1 MLFDQR
7 IICLIFLLSITGL
20 LPAQENIAVKA
31 TEIYT
36 SHVSEWETLEA
47 INSGYDPVSSSDKSH
62 GAYGNWTGND
72 AGVWNWV
79 EYGWDSLYII
89 DRSEIYWWTDGGGI
103 QIPDASR
110 IEYYD
115 MKTDE
120 WKMVPNHSGFVHEKD
135 RYSVVTFDPVLTNRL
150 RYYMMSTVQAT
161 GILQWKVY
169 GIPGEQDMYRSS
181 VELSEPLAPAV
192 VSTVT
197 VTAVHETEGVK
208 PDYVFKLDVHVINE
222 CGAPDGHDEQYV
234 VNGEVI
240 SSTTEGLELPPTG
253 ADGKVRFDV
262 AMPDVIDP
270 GDGVEVQVKY
280 HDGIV
285 AIGSFGYR
293 APVLIP
299 PALVAATTNHSVEDQ
314 IVITFADDPDWR
326 EKVSRVLAN
335 GVPLEAGVD
344 VALQP
349 GELILIPGGGNP
361 ALTACGTKQITVEA
375 TCYDDAMVYQEIQ
388 AGPVNA
394 GASAVETLAGLFR
407 GTRTSIRAMATDRYG
422 NGISDVVCRYD
433 IEITDNQTENTEIY
447 TVAGVEV
454 SENQTDMEMPPTDG
468 TGESLINL
476 VIPPV
481 VDLHDGIRI
490 IFRLE
495 DGTAFDTVSYY
506 FTAEE
511 KEVFIQN
518 AVRTHSDFS
527 WDRTAQS
534 ENFIIFWGA
543 KIIGDPKNR
552 DLNGNLW
559 FDPEAILEY
568 SEAFYAYVSDTMQFL
583 NADGPNAS
591 RYKFEIVMNET
602 WTDQFTGWAF
612 GGPVDNITGG
622 VWIHPGATR
631 GPAVLV
637 HEIGH
642 ACQGMVSIDKPG
654 YGIHAP
660 YGGFF
665 WESHTEWMKSVYLND
680 RGGFFPR
687 YIMTSMMHYSTTRRH
702 YQNFAFLDYVADR
715 YGIQSVNDIWH
726 MANRN
731 IDHPLTS
738 FRDSVMRYT
747 QDDLN
752 DDFLKSAMRNVTWD
766 TFMQEPTREAL
777 GAVPEWDLW
786 RKHTIL
792 DTLGGEPG
800 WFIVPQYLAPGDYGY
815 NIIPLYPE
823 EGALQ
828 IEVAFNGLSNE
839 PAGGAGSRYGFVAV
853 GVDQSVRYSGVYT
866 EEDTETT
873 FLLQPGD
880 SAVYLVVTGAPPVHH
895 NYEWEVGYTK
905 NYRYPYT
912 VHFTGAL
919 PAGYRDGYNSR
930 REENPGAPHPNGG
943 GWVASTAYASS
954 TAWVGPHAQVLENA
968 RVEGNARIEGY
979 AVVTGN
985 AMVRNSAVV
994 KDHVLVTGNSVI
1006 ENHALVEKTAMV
1018 YNSNVKDE
1026 AVVAGSAMVKNSTLS
1041 GQAVVKDLAYIDG
1054 KNLSG
1059 TAVVGGDAEDYNN
1072 ISEGTYLDNTRVS
1085 NPDGKIIHE
1094 RNVEVNP
1101 YWPEYDYPMGP
1112 APSRPLN
1119 LVAEEIGTASV
1130 VLAWDASECLSG
1142 EVAYYV
1148 MKKSGDAFEVIGT
1161 AEDNRF
1167 TVQGL
1172 QESTEYIFRVQAKT
1186 RSGYLSQPGNE
1197 LRVVTGTTDVNT
1209 ADEKAKNLKISPNPV
1224 KDEVLIETELDKEV
1238 KMVVYDMEGRMVHET
1253 TFTRTVRVRRNELG
1267 RPGVY
1272 LVVVSDGVDKYTGKL
1287 IIN

>member
-20 LPAQENIAVKA
+20 LPAQENIALKA

-103 QIPDASR
+103 QIPDTSY

-115 MKTDE
+115 VQADD
-120 WKMVPNHSGFVHEKD
+120 WKIVPRHSGFVNEKD
-135 RYSVVTFDPVLTNRL
+135 RYNVVTFGPVLANRL
-150 RYYMMSTVQAT
+150 RYHMMSTVQAT
-161 GILQWKVY
+161 GILQWKVF
-169 GIPGEQDMYRSS
+169 GVPGEQDMYRST
-181 VELSEPLAPAV
+181 VVLSEPLVPGMT
-192 VSTVT
+192 STVT

-208 PDYVFKLDVHVINE
+208 PDYVLRLDVRVINE
-222 CGAPDGHDEQYV
+222 CGAPDGHDEIYV
-234 VNGEVI
+234 VNGMNI
-240 SSTTEGLELPPTG
+240 GSTREGLYLPPTDAAG
-253 ADGKVRFDV
+253 QVSFDV
-262 AMPDVIDP
+262 TMPPVIDP

-280 HDGIV
+280 HDGII
-285 AIGSFGYR
+285 AIDTFGYST
-293 APVLIP
+293 PVLSP
-299 PALVAATTNHSVEDQ
+299 PVLHAAVVNHTVEDQ
-314 IVITFADDPDWR
+314 IVISFTDNPDWR
-326 EKVSRVLAN
+326 EKVTRVLA
-335 GVPLEAGVD
+335 GGIPLETGVD
-344 VALQP
+344 YELHA
-349 GELILIPGGGNP
+349 GELVLIPAGGNP
-361 ALTACGTKQITVEA
+361 ALTASGTKQITVEA
-375 TCYDDAMVYQEIQ
+375 TCYGDAVVYQEIL
-388 AGPVNA
+388 AGPVDA
-394 GASAVETLAGLFR
+394 GKSTAEAVVDLFR
-407 GTRTSIRAMATDRYG
+407 GTRTSTRAVVTDRYG
-422 NGISDVVCRYD
+422 NGISDYVCRYD
-433 IEITDNQTENTEIY
+433 IEITNNQTVNTEIY
-447 TVAGVEV
+447 VVAGVEV
-454 SENQTDMEMPPTDG
+454 WENQADLGMPATDG
-468 TGESLINL
+468 TGESMIDL

-506 FTAEE
+506 YTGEE
-511 KEVFIQN
+511 KEVYIQY
-518 AVRTHSDFS
+518 AVRTHDDFS

-543 KIIGDPKNR
+543 GISGDPRNR
-552 DLNGNLW
+552 ELNGNLW
-559 FDPEAILEY
+559 FDPDAILQY
-568 SEAFYAYVSDTMQFL
+568 SEAFYAYVSDTMKFL
-583 NADGPNAS
+583 NAGGANAS

-612 GGPVDNITGG
+612 GGPVDNTTGG

-631 GPAVLV
+631 GPAVLA

-715 YGIQSVNDIWH
+715 YGIQAVNDIWH

-752 DDFLKSAMRNVTWD
+752 DDFLKSAMSNVTWD

-777 GAVPEWDLW
+777 AGVPERDLW
-786 RKHTIL
+786 RRYTIL
-792 DTLGGEPG
+792 DTLGGKPG

-823 EGALQ
+823 AGASQ
-828 IEVAFNGLSNE
+828 IEVEFTGLPNE

-853 GVDQSVRYSGVYT
+853 GYNQSVRYSDVYT

-873 FLLQPGD
+873 FVLQPGD
-880 SAVYLVVTGAPPVHH
+880 SAVFMVVTGAPHVHH
-895 NYEWEVGYTK
+895 NYEWEAGYTK

-912 VHFTGAL
+912 VHFTGAM
-919 PAGYRDGYNSR
+919 PAGHKEGYNSR
-930 REENPGAPHPNGG
+930 HGDQAGAPHLNGG
-943 GWVASTAYASS
+943 GWVAATATVSS
-954 TAWVGPHAQVLENA
+954 TAWVGPNAQVLENA

-1101 YWPEYDYPMGP
+1101 FWPEYDYPMGP

-1130 VLAWDASECLSG
+1130 VLAWDVSECLSG

-1172 QESTEYIFRVQAKT
+1172 QESTEYTFRVQAKT
-1186 RSGYLSQPGNE
+1186 RSGYLSQPSNE
-1197 LRVVTGTTDVNT
+1197 LAVVTAITGAGDIV
-1209 ADEKAKNLKISPNPV
+1209 DPVLKLKISPNPV
-1224 KDEVLIETELDKEV
+1224 KNSALIEAGPDTPV
-1238 KMVVYDMEGRMVHET
+1238 KMVIYDPEGRVVFET
-1253 TFTRTVRVRRNELG
+1253 VFTRSTRIQRSDLG
-1267 RPGVY
+1267 MPGIY
-1272 LVVVSDGVDKYTGKL
+1272 LVVVSDGVNKSAGKL
-1287 IIN
+1287 IIK

>member
-1 MLFDQR
+1 MRFDQR
-7 IICLIFLLSITGL
+7 IICLLFLLSVTGL
-20 LPAQENIAVKA
+20 LPAQENIALKA
-31 TEIYT
+31 TEINT
-36 SHVSEWETLEA
+36 SHVSDWETLEA

-79 EYGWDSLYII
+79 EYVWDSLYII

-115 MKTDE
+115 MQADE

-169 GIPGEQDMYRSS
+169 GIPGEQDMYHSS

-192 VSTVT
+192 SSTIT
-197 VTAVHETEGVK
+197 VTALHETEGVK

-222 CGAPDGHDEQYV
+222 YGAPDGHDEQYV

-240 SSTTEGLELPPTG
+240 TSTTEGLILPPTG
-253 ADGKVRFDV
+253 ADGKVSFDV
-262 AMPDVIDP
+262 AMPPGIDP

-280 HDGIV
+280 QDGVV
-285 AIGSFGYR
+285 AIDTFGYSEPLLN
-293 APVLIP
+293 A
-299 PALVAATTNHSVEDQ
+299 PALVAAATNHSVEDQ
-314 IVITFADDPDWR
+314 IVIAFDDDSDWR
-326 EKVSRVLAN
+326 EKVTRVTA
-335 GVPLEAGVD
+335 GGTELESGVD
-344 VALQP
+344 YELNP
-349 GELILIPGGGNP
+349 GELVLIPAGGNP
-361 ALTACGTKQITVEA
+361 ALTASGTKQVRVEA
-375 TCYDDAMVYQEIQ
+375 TCYNDAVVYQEILP
-388 AGPVNA
+388 GPVDA
-394 GASAVETLAGLFR
+394 GASRAETLAGMFR
-407 GTRTSIRAMATDRYG
+407 GTRTSIRVLASDRYG
-422 NGISDVVCRYD
+422 NGISDYVCRYD
-433 IEITDNQTENTEIY
+433 IEITDNQPANAETY
-447 TVAGVEV
+447 RVAGMEV
-454 SENQTDMEMPPTDG
+454 TESLSGLEMPATGG
-468 TGESLINL
+468 TGESSVSLA
-476 VIPPV
+476 IPPV
-481 VDLHDGIRI
+481 VDLDDGIRL

-495 DGTAFDTVSYY
+495 DGAAFDTVSYY
-506 FTAEE
+506 YTEEE
-511 KEVFIQN
+511 KEVHIQY
-518 AVRTHSDFS
+518 AVRTHNDFS

-534 ENFIIFWGA
+534 GNFIIFWGA
-543 KIIGDPKNR
+543 NITGDPRNQE
-552 DLNGNLW
+552 LNGDLW

-568 SEAFYAYVSDTMQFL
+568 SEAFYAYVSDTMKFL
-583 NADGPNAS
+583 NADGSHAS

-612 GGPVDNITGG
+612 GGPVDNTTGG

-637 HEIGH
+637 HETGH

-680 RGGFFPR
+680 RSGFFPR

-715 YGIQSVNDIWH
+715 YGIQAVNDIWH
-726 MANRN
+726 LANSN
-731 IDHPLTS
+731 TDHPLTS

-752 DDFLKSAMRNVTWD
+752 DDFLKSAMSNVTWD

-777 GAVPEWDLW
+777 AGVPEWDLW
-786 RKHTIL
+786 RMHTIL

-823 EGALQ
+823 EGASQ
-828 IEVAFNGLSNE
+828 IEVAFNGLPNE

-853 GVDQSVRYSGVYT
+853 GVDQSVRYSEVYT
-866 EEDTETT
+866 EEDTETLFT
-873 FLLQPGD
+873 LQPGD
-880 SAVYLVVTGAPPVHH
+880 SMVYLVVTGAPPVHH

-912 VHFTGAL
+912 VHFTGAF
-919 PAGYRDGYNSR
+919 PAGHKEGYNSR
-930 REENPGAPHPNGG
+930 REEHPGAPHPNGG

-968 RVEGNARIEGY
+968 RVEGTARIEGY
-979 AVVTGN
+979 AVVMGN
-985 AMVRNSAVV
+985 ATVRNSAVV

-1006 ENHALVEKTAMV
+1006 ENTALAEKTAMV
-1018 YNSNVKDE
+1018 YHSNLKDE
-1026 AVVAGSAMVKNSTLS
+1026 AVVTGSAMVKNSTLS
-1041 GQAVVKDLAYIDG
+1041 GNAVAKDLACLDG

-1072 ISEGTYLDNTRVS
+1072 ISEGTYLDITRAS
-1085 NPDGKIIHE
+1085 DPDGKICHE
-1094 RNVEVNP
+1094 RNDEVNP
-1101 YWPEYDYPMGP
+1101 WWPEYAYPMGP
-1112 APSRPLN
+1112 APSKPLN
-1119 LVAEEIGTASV
+1119 LQAEEVGTAYV
-1130 VLAWDASECLSG
+1130 ILGWDASECLSG
-1142 EVAYYV
+1142 EVDYYV
-1148 MKKSGDAFEVIGT
+1148 MKKSGDSFEVIGT

-1167 TVQGL
+1167 TVEGL
-1172 QESTEYIFRVQAKT
+1172 QESTGYTFRVQAKT
-1186 RSGYLSQPGNE
+1186 RSGILSQPGNE
-1197 LRVVTGTTDVNT
+1197 LSVVTGATDVAT
-1209 ADEKAKNLKISPNPV
+1209 VDEAEGNLRFSPNPV
-1224 KDEVLIETELDKEV
+1224 KDEVLIETGMEKEAV
-1238 KMVVYDMEGRMVHET
+1238 MVVYDMGGRIVLET
-1253 TFTRTVRVRRNELG
+1253 TFTRSVRIRRNELG
-1267 RPGVY
+1267 TPGLYCVI
-1272 LVVVSDGVDKYTGKL
+1272 VSDGVDKYTGKL
-1287 IIN
+1287 IVK